1 MENMSARR
9 RLIAGVV
16 AGWLLVLGA
25 AGALARE
32 PDAVR
37 RLSPER
43 EPKMA
48 QRIEMWRVRL
58 DESLQGRYNF
68 AWCIARV
75 EGLARSEYIA
85 HSGLGGPEDMSEEAW
100 NQVRGVV
107 SPDVPEEA
115 RHYRTL
121 CVNRRNQI
129 DGDDCWD
136 RDQDTEFKILEA
148 LTARLPD
155 RQAAGTVVLYTDLP
169 PCASCRLVIGAF
181 LDRYPNIRM
190 EVLYK

>member
-1 MENMSARR
+1 MNARR
-9 RLIAGVV
+9 SLYLGLL
-16 AGWLLVLGA
+16 AGWLVLWGT
-25 AGALARE
+25 AGSWARE
-32 PDAVR
+32 PDAIR
-37 RLSPER
+37 RLDPAR

-48 QRIEMWRVRL
+48 QRIEMWRERL
-58 DESLQGRYNF
+58 DESLQSRYNF

-75 EGLARSEYIA
+75 EGLAKREYIA
-85 HSGLGGPEDMSEEAW
+85 HSGLGGPEDLSEEAW
-100 NQVRGVV
+100 AQVRSVV

-115 RHYRTL
+115 RHYKTL

-148 LTARLPD
+148 LTARMAD

-169 PCASCRLVIGAF
+169 PCASCRMVIGAF
-181 LDRYPNIRM
+181 LDRYPNVRL